1 MKIEDSID
9 YIFVDLDGVAADF
22 EHCIR
27 AGHDPKIFK
36 MQPGSYVWLP
46 PIEGAIEAIQLLEE
60 KFPGK
65 VWFLTKPPRFSPYA
79 YVEKALWVQHHF
91 GDEGLHRLIVA
102 QDKSLMGTV
111 NSIIVDDRPHKGGVD
126 KFRGTVIHF
135 GSEETPNWAAT
146 IKKILAIEIG

>member
-1 MKIEDSID
+1 MNTEEID
-9 YIFVDLDGVAADF
+9 YIFADLDGVTADF
-22 EHCIR
+22 DHAITN
-27 AGHDPKIFK
+27 GSHDPQVFK

-46 PIEGAIEAIQLLEE
+46 PIDGALEAIRRLEE
-60 KFPGK
+60 KYPGK

-79 YVEKALWVQHHF
+79 YVEKALWVQRHF

-111 NSIIVDDRPHKGGVD
+111 LSVIIDDRPHKGGVD

-135 GSEETPNWAAT
+135 GSEETPNWAAVLV
-146 IKKILAIEIG
+146 KLGMQ